1 MRSMQKKLA
10 LILTLLA
17 FVGVILSTWI
27 LTAFDRY
34 HFWEYVQQN
43 RQLRNE
49 RIAHVLAQAY
59 ERDKGWSAQ
68 TGVDVGAYCAREG
81 VRIRLLDDDLKMLWQ
96 FSPDIVASDPNLAAP
111 DPNSGTSP
119 QDWPDKASPSDLIRI
134 VSQNQV
140 VGYAEV
146 LSIDPAVYTVLDYHY
161 WRAMTQG
168 VVTAIVPVV
177 LLALAISWYLS
188 RRITQPLINM
198 TNLAQQMRE
207 GRTNVRVEPVEGSD
221 ELAQLGHALNH
232 LAEEL
237 QKQDKLRK
245 NLTADVAHELRT
257 PLTTLKSHL
266 EAFMD
271 GVWELKPERLQ
282 DSHEEVERLIGL
294 VSSLES
300 LTEAESD
307 SLALNLQLEDVVDA
321 TRTAVQLMEA
331 PFLHKGVT
339 LRFLHSGQVTGKID
353 RDKWKQ
359 IMLNLLE
366 NALKHTDAG
375 GNVTVQA
382 EQATDQS
389 VSVTVTDTGRGIAS
403 EHVPYIF
410 ERFYRADPSRTR
422 ATGGAGIG
430 LAIVKKLVEAHGGTI
445 GVTSQPGEG
454 TTFLIRIPG

>member
-1 MRSMQKKLA
+1 MQKKLA

-43 RQLRNE
+43 KQLRNE
-49 RIAHVLAQAY
+49 RIANVLAQAY
-59 ERDKGWSAQ
+59 ERDQGWSEE

-81 VRIRLLDDDLKMLWQ
+81 VHIRLLDNDLKMLWQ
-96 FSPDIVASDPNLAAP
+96 VSPEAAASPSTSPPAAP
-111 DPNSGTSP
+111 DWPSVNS
-119 QDWPDKASPSDLIRI
+119 ASDLIRI
-134 VSQNQV
+134 VSQDKV

-146 LSIDPAVYTVLDYHY
+146 LAVDPAVYSVLDYHY

-188 RRITQPLINM
+188 RRITQPLIHM
-198 TNLAQQMRE
+198 TNLAQEMRQ
-207 GRTNVRVEPVEGSD
+207 GRTDVRVKPEGND
-221 ELAQLGHALNH
+221 ELAQLAHSLNH

-282 DSHEEVERLIGL
+282 DAHEEVERLIGL
-294 VSSLES
+294 VASLES
-300 LTEAESD
+300 LTQAESD
-307 SLALNLQLEDVVDA
+307 SLALNWQTEDLVDV
-321 TRTAVQLMEA
+321 TRSAVQLMEA
-331 PFLHKGVT
+331 PFLHKGVS
-339 LRFLHSGQVTGKID
+339 LHLQFTGSVPAKID

-375 GNVTVQA
+375 G
-382 EQATDQS
+382 
-389 VSVTVTDTGRGIAS
+389 SVTVKVERETTRLGIVTVSDTGRGIEAD
-403 EHVPYIF
+403 HLPYIF
-410 ERFYRADPSRTR
+410 ERFYRADPSRNR

-445 GVTSQPGEG
+445 HAASQSG
-454 TTFLIRIPG
+454 TGTEFAIRIPITDETVNLRDD